1 MNLRDRLAAL
11 FSPTR
16 RLVGAEGTPLQRGG
30 PLGPVERVVPRAQCV
45 YRRMEFAAVAR
56 NRRAAAADLA
66 VRRAYPEARA
76 QHYIAWSGS
85 TAHAWIWPGAD
96 AAGDADQRWLP
107 ESVLLPPLAGDG
119 ERLLALA
126 QGCEGQVWRQGE
138 LHASRWWPQPPDEAQ
153 WRIFL
158 RASGVEQGATARVPM
173 PQSLPWTM
181 RPWGSGRGAIPWT
194 PATLERLGWAAGA
207 VVLGFALGWQLAS
220 YASWSLSSLRLSA
233 RLDTLRQQAMPLL
246 DARER
251 AQADLDTLTAYRRLQ
266 AGLSDYRLMAD
277 VVAPLPAD
285 ARLVGWRREG
295 RRLQATLQSA
305 ETDPRVYVS
314 AFQQHPLLSR
324 VTANPAANP
333 QQIQLDFELPAAPA
347 GESP

>member
-1 MNLRDRLAAL
+1 M
-11 FSPTR
+11 
-16 RLVGAEGTPLQRGG
+16 QRGG
-30 PLGPVERVVPRAQCV
+30 PLGPVERVVPRAQCL

-66 VRRAYPEARA
+66 VRRAYPRAQA

-85 TAHAWIWPGAD
+85 TAHAWIWPDAD
-96 AAGDADQRWLP
+96 ADAGAADDADQRWLP
-107 ESVLLPPLAGDG
+107 ESVLMPPPAGDG

-138 LHASRWWPQPPDEAQ
+138 LRASRWWPQPPDEMQ
-153 WRIFL
+153 WRLFL
-158 RASGVEQGATARVPM
+158 RASGVEQSGTARVPM
-173 PQSLPWTM
+173 PQSLPWLT
-181 RPWGSGRGAIPWT
+181 RPWGGGRGAMPWT
-194 PATLERLGWAAGA
+194 PATLERLGWAAAA
-207 VVLGFALGWQLAS
+207 VVLGFALGWQLVS
-220 YASWSLSSLRLSA
+220 HASWSLSSLRLSA
-233 RLDTLRQQAMPLL
+233 RLDALRQQATPLL

-251 AQADLDTLTAYRRLQ
+251 AQADLDTLIAYRRLQ
-266 AGLSDYRLMAD
+266 SGLSDYSLMAD
-277 VVAPLPAD
+277 VIAPLPAD

-305 ETDPRVYVS
+305 QTDPRVFVS

-333 QQIQLDFELPAAPA
+333 QQIQLDFELPASPS
-347 GESP
+347 GEGP